1 MPTSAMR
8 SSGSGGRPHGG
19 DPGKRRAI
27 LDAAIDTFL
36 RDVYERAT
44 LDVIAERAQ
53 TAYNHFG
60 DKQTL
65 FLAAVDDERSRV
77 AANFGTDITESN
89 RGEVL
94 DVTTT
99 LVEIGHRV
107 LQVLLDERA
116 SALRRLVISEVARIP
131 SLRPAC
137 ADGEPKQLVAQI
149 ADLLRRRSEHG
160 ELDVDDPSGAAR
172 QFVSLVVQSS
182 STLRMSAEGRGAGR
196 NLRGECRERARSAKR
211 DAVPGNGFPFHS
223 AQSQQ

>member
-27 LDAAIDTFL
+27 LDAAIATFL
-36 RDVYERAT
+36 QDGYERAT
-44 LDVIAERAQ
+44 LDVIAERAGVSKQ

-77 AANFGTDITESN
+77 AANFGTDITEPN
-89 RGEVL
+89 TGEIL
-94 DVTTT
+94 NVTTT

-107 LQVLLDERA
+107 LRVLLDERA

-149 ADLLRRRSEHG
+149 ADLLRRRSERG

-172 QFVSLVVQSS
+172 QFVSLVVQQGLHASMYG
-182 STLRMSAEGRGAGR
+182 TTPLRDTDAGDICADAAH
-196 NLRGECRERARSAKR
+196 LIVRAYRPNADPR
-211 DAVPGNGFPFHS
+211 
-223 AQSQQ
+223 

>member
-1 MPTSAMR
+1 MSTSAIR

-36 RDVYERAT
+36 RDGYERAT
-44 LDVIAERAQ
+44 LDVIAERAGVAKQ

-77 AANFGTDITESN
+77 AANFGTDIT
-89 RGEVL
+89 GTDQADDL
-94 DVTTT
+94 DATTA
-99 LVEIGHRV
+99 LVEIGHLV
-107 LQVLLDERA
+107 LRVLLDERA

-137 ADGEPKQLVAQI
+137 ADGEPKQLVTQI
-149 ADLLRRRSEHG
+149 ADLLRRRSDRG
-160 ELDVDDPSGAAR
+160 ELDVDDPSTAAR
-172 QFVSLVVQSS
+172 QFVSLLVQQGLHASMYGTIPLRAADAATICTEAAHLVV
-182 STLRMSAEGRGAGR
+182 
-196 NLRGECRERARSAKR
+196 RAYRPAA
-211 DAVPGNGFPFHS
+211 DPN
-223 AQSQQ
+223 

>member
-1 MPTSAMR
+1 MR

-27 LDAAIDTFL
+27 LDAAIATFL
-36 RDVYERAT
+36 QDGYERAT
-44 LDVIAERAQ
+44 LDVIAERAGVSKQ

-89 RGEVL
+89 TGEIL
-94 DVTTT
+94 NVTTT

-107 LQVLLDERA
+107 LRVLLDERA

-149 ADLLRRRSEHG
+149 ADLLRRRSERG

-172 QFVSLVVQSS
+172 QFVSLVVQQGLHASMYG
-182 STLRMSAEGRGAGR
+182 TTPLQDTDAGDICADAAH
-196 NLRGECRERARSAKR
+196 LIVRAYRPNADPR
-211 DAVPGNGFPFHS
+211 
-223 AQSQQ
+223 